1 MSCRSLFTFFSTGVW
16 HTSCIIIL
24 ELARDRVVTKGYCD
38 ILDLRDS
45 CASLIDQV
53 HLLRPEVKLSPQVTT
68 A

>member
-16 HTSCIIIL
+16 HISCIIIL